1 MTTLTPSQIRE
12 KKKRGEKIAVLTAYD
27 YPTAKILDEEGVDMI
42 LVGDSLGMVL
52 LGYDNTL
59 PVTMED
65 MVYHAKAVSRGIRR
79 SLAIADMPAGSFE
92 TPELALHNA
101 GRFVKECG
109 IGGVKIEGG
118 SKIREQVRALTG
130 AGIPVAGHLG
140 MLPQSVGET
149 GGFKVRGKK
158 PEEAEKILEDA
169 AMLDAL
175 GVFALFLECVP
186 GALGA
191 EVSKRVSCPTIGIG
205 AGPGTDGQVLVL
217 HDLLGF
223 RGNVTPKFVRRYAD
237 LDGDI
242 RKAVRAY
249 RSDVMTGKF
258 PSEAES
264 Y

>member
-1 MTTLTPSQIRE
+1 MMTPAEIRD
-12 KKKRGEKIAVLTAYD
+12 KKRRGGKITVLTAYD

-59 PVTMED
+59 SVTMED
-65 MVYHAKAVSRGIRR
+65 MAYHARAVSRGIRR
-79 SLAIADMPAGSFE
+79 ALAVADMPAGSFE
-92 TPELALHNA
+92 TPALALHNA

-118 SKIREQVRALTG
+118 SKIREQVKALTG

-169 AMLDAL
+169 VMLDEL

-186 GALGA
+186 RSLGAL
-191 EVSKRVSCPTIGIG
+191 VSKKVSCPTIGIG
-205 AGPGTDGQVLVL
+205 AGPETDGQVLVL
-217 HDLLGF
+217 YDLLGF
-223 RGNVTPKFVRRYAD
+223 RGKVAPKFVRPYAD
-237 LDGDI
+237 FDGEI
-242 RKAVRAY
+242 RNAVRAY
-249 RSDVMTGKF
+249 CRDVTAGKF